1 MKVISMDGNYELIIA
16 DDPDHDKVFAE
27 IYRDNKFLALISQE
41 DGPDRLKVE
50 LPGPGLDES
59 QIVRQL
65 PLADFIA
72 VLGQAAK
79 KLLGKC

>member
-1 MKVISMDGNYELIIA
+1 MDGKYEVIIA
-16 DDPDHDKVFAE
+16 DDQDHEEVFAE
-27 IYRDNKFLALISQE
+27 IYRDNKFLASISKE

-59 QIVRQL
+59 QVVRQV
-65 PLADFIA
+65 PLADFIT

-79 KLLGKC
+79 KLVGKP